1 MDETKLVYI
10 SLKLEKLAQL
20 NSSPS
25 WKSKTGKIR
34 IERQI
39 REDLEAILSNTNI
52 ITFNVLEQ
60 VINFKPE
67 RIYFIH
73 SHNLGF
79 NTEQILAL
87 LPDQRKHNKPA
98 TVRNKVQEIMESPD
112 PVMDSFIPNFLGN
125 SATLENINLT
135 GLLSQFDVTTIE
147 LSTQMYPTIA
157 YARVVLLGLLV
168 NLNLSK

>member
-52 ITFNVLEQ
+52 ITFNVL
-60 VINFKPE
+60 
-67 RIYFIH
+67 
-73 SHNLGF
+73 
-79 NTEQILAL
+79 
-87 LPDQRKHNKPA
+87 PA

-157 YARVVLLGLLV
+157 YARVVLL
-168 NLNLSK
+168 

>member
-52 ITFNVLEQ
+52 ITFNVL
-60 VINFKPE
+60 
-67 RIYFIH
+67 
-73 SHNLGF
+73 
-79 NTEQILAL
+79 
-87 LPDQRKHNKPA
+87 
-98 TVRNKVQEIMESPD
+98 
-112 PVMDSFIPNFLGN
+112 
-125 SATLENINLT
+125 NLT

-157 YARVVLLGLLV
+157 YARVVLLAVKQATKKFV
-168 NLNLSK
+168 NKSMCQPINAKD

>member
-1 MDETKLVYI
+1 
-10 SLKLEKLAQL
+10 
-20 NSSPS
+20 
-25 WKSKTGKIR
+25 
-34 IERQI
+34 
-39 REDLEAILSNTNI
+39 
-52 ITFNVLEQ
+52 
-60 VINFKPE
+60 
-67 RIYFIH
+67 
-73 SHNLGF
+73 
-79 NTEQILAL
+79 
-87 LPDQRKHNKPA
+87 
-98 TVRNKVQEIMESPD
+98 MESPD